1 MADEATSG
9 AGSLIAMM
17 DAEVLRHPYDTYRQ
31 ALATGPVTRVGAG
44 AGSALL
50 VSGHA
55 AEEEVLR
62 NPDRFSSASH
72 SGQMGSPRPLIPIEF
87 DPPEQKKYRKLLDP
101 LFAPQRMQPLTE
113 PVEQLVNELIDGF
126 GDATE
131 IDFAAQFSIPL
142 PSRVFL
148 ALMGLPYDHVERF
161 LAMKDGVIRTHVVLG
176 TSFDDPQCAVHK
188 QRTAQEICDY
198 FDAALDE
205 RVAHRTDDLLS
216 GLLDAEVEGRRLTR
230 EEMIDICFLL
240 LVGGLDTVSASLD
253 CFFQYL
259 AEHPGH
265 RHQLVADPSL
275 VPGAVEELLR
285 SRITG
290 DADPAHRD
298 RRHRARRV
306 PRPRGRP
313 GVHVPRRGERRPGVR
328 GRRFR
333 RALRP
338 RGEPAPL
345 LRRRRA
351 PLPRLQPRRGS
362 SCAPRCACGTT
373 RIPDYRIPPGVELQ
387 FTPMIRST
395 STFPMELG
403 ASI

>member
-17 DAEVLRHPYDTYRQ
+17 DAAVTRHPYDTYRQ
-31 ALATGPVTRVGAG
+31 ALALGPVTRVGAG

-72 SGQMGSPRPLIPIEF
+72 SGQMGSPRPLIPIEY

-101 LFAPQRMQPLTE
+101 LFAPQRMQPLAE

-148 ALMGLPYDHVERF
+148 ALMGLPYDHLDRF

-176 TSFDDPQCAVHK
+176 TTFDDPQCAVHK
-188 QRTAQEICDY
+188 QRTAQEICEY

-205 RVAHRTDDLLS
+205 RVRHRTDDVLS

-253 CFFQYL
+253 CFFQFL
-259 AEHPGH
+259 AEHPDH
-265 RHQLVADPSL
+265 RRLLVADPSL

-285 SRITG
+285 RESPVMLTPRTATVDTELAGCPVHAG
-290 DADPAHRD
+290 DQVFMFHGAANADPEFVADGFDVRFD
-298 RRHRARRV
+298 REANRHLSF
-306 PRPRGRP
+306 GG
-313 GVHVPRRGERRPGVR
+313 GVHRCLGSNLARLELRT
-328 GRRFR
+328 
-333 RALRP
+333 ALRVWH
-338 RGEPAPL
+338 
-345 LRRRRA
+345 
-351 PLPRLQPRRGS
+351 
-362 SCAPRCACGTT
+362 T
-373 RIPDYRIPPGVELQ
+373 RIPDYRIPTGVELQ

-403 ASI
+403 VSI